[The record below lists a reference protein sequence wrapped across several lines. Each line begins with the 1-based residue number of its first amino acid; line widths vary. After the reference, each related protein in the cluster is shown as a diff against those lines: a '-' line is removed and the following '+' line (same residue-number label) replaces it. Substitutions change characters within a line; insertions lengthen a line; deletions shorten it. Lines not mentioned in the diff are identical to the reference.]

1 MAPVIERLWQGR
13 PATATMVG
21 AVVVVAGFLLAKV
34 SWWFFA
40 LAGVGA
46 CGPGILRELGVL
58 RDKDE
63 FARRA

>member
-21 AVVVVAGFLLAKV
+21 AVVVVAGFLLAKA

-46 CGPGILRELGVL
+46 CGPGILRELGVASSQAGFH
-58 RDKDE
+58 R
-63 FARRA
+63 